1 MRNSFVKELENLAD
15 KDKDIVA
22 MLADNGIIVF
32 DNYKDKYPNQFV
44 NVGISESALIG
55 MASGMAMSGL
65 KPFVYT
71 IIPFLTMRP
80 YEFIKNDICYQNTNV
95 KLIGIGAGFAY
106 STLGPTHHAIEDI
119 SIMNILPNL
128 TIISP
133 ADPLE
138 TQKAT
143 KAIYDLNTPTYMRI
157 GTGKNPRIYEND
169 YNFEIGKGVVL
180 KEGKDLTIIS
190 TGTILSLLKEIVNE
204 IDIDI
209 ELINIHTIKPID
221 EELIIKSVTKT
232 KKVITIEEHFITG
245 GLGSIVANVL
255 STNQIK
261 VKFKQLGIKDNFV
274 SSYGSLEY
282 LRKLNNLDK
291 DSIKRELYSI

>member
-143 KAIYDLNTPTYMRI
+143 KAIYDLNTPAYMRI
-157 GTGKNPRIYEND
+157 GTGKNPKIYEND
-169 YNFEIGKGVVL
+169 YNFEIGKGIVL

-274 SSYGSLEY
+274 SHYGSLEY